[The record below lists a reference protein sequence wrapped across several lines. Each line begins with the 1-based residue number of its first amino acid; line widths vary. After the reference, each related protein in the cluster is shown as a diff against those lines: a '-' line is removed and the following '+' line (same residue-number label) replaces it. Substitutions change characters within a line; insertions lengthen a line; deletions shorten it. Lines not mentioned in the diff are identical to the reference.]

1 MLKWFGKDICGLP
14 LGWYM
19 DHVYV
24 ASLMVISLEV
34 EPDVYVFGSGVEH
47 WVLCNANGR
56 HIVHKDRNPTK
67 TQPII
72 LQGLFHP
79 KNLRAAA
86 SSGNV
91 FGFCEESA
99 TLACLREDHETS
111 DVPRK

>member
-1 MLKWFGKDICGLP
+1 
-14 LGWYM
+14 M

-24 ASLMVISLEV
+24 ASLMVISQEV

-56 HIVHKDRNPTK
+56 HVVYKDGNPTK

-86 SSGNV
+86 ATYSASV
-91 FGFCEESA
+91 EEST
-99 TLACLREDHETS
+99 TLAYLREDHETS

>member
-1 MLKWFGKDICGLP
+1 
-14 LGWYM
+14 M

-24 ASLMVISLEV
+24 ASLMVISQEV

-56 HIVHKDRNPTK
+56 HVVYKDGNPTK

-72 LQGLFHP
+72 LQSLFHP
-79 KNLRAAA
+79 KDLRAAA

-91 FGFCEESA
+91 FASVEESA
-99 TLACLREDHETS
+99 TLACLREDHETK

>member
-1 MLKWFGKDICGLP
+1 MLKWFGKDICCLS

-24 ASLMVISLEV
+24 ASLMVISQEV

-56 HIVHKDRNPTK
+56 HVVYKDGNPTK

-72 LQGLFHP
+72 L
-79 KNLRAAA
+79 
-86 SSGNV
+86 
-91 FGFCEESA
+91 
-99 TLACLREDHETS
+99 
-111 DVPRK
+111 